1 MDSNLWRLMLD
12 PPSDGARNM
21 AVDEALLEET
31 AAGRSL
37 PTLRLYA
44 WDPPTLSLGFA
55 QPAADCDREA
65 LKRLGWGLVRRP
77 TGGRA
82 ILHTD
87 ELTYS
92 ITAPES
98 HPLMQGGVLE
108 SYRRLSLGLLAG
120 LRLLG
125 VDVQADPGQR
135 GRAAGNPVCFEI
147 PSQYEI
153 SAGGRKLIGSA
164 QARRLGGVLQH
175 GAFPLR
181 RRSAGRRSRRNGCA
195 GAPRHLPTC
204 SGARFP
210 GGRRPMPSSAVL
222 RPSSESNS
230 AMKSWRKK
238 KKCAPMNWRAGN
250 TEAMIGISEFSLDV
264 VFPAATHSLEF
275 FKYCHKEH
283 KKHKVK
289 KTNNSSVPFVFFVAI

>member
-1 MDSNLWRLMLD
+1 MDSWRLILD
-12 PPSDGARNM
+12 SPHDGPYNM
-21 AVDEALLEET
+21 AVDEALLEQT

-55 QPAADCDREA
+55 QPAADADRAA
-65 LKRLGWGLVRRP
+65 LQRLGWGLVRRP

-98 HPLMQGGVLE
+98 HPLMRGGVLE

-125 VDVQADPGQR
+125 IDVRADSG
-135 GRAAGNPVCFEI
+135 GRARGAGNPVCFEI

-153 SAGGRKLIGSA
+153 SAGWRKLIGSA

-175 GAFPLR
+175 GALPLR
-181 RRSAGRRSRRNGCA
+181 GDLARILQVLAGVDTTPERIRRR
-195 GAPRHLPTC
+195 
-204 SGARFP
+204 
-210 GGRRPMPSSAVL
+210 
-222 RPSSESNS
+222 
-230 AMKSWRKK
+230 
-238 KKCAPMNWRAGN
+238 
-250 TEAMIGISEFSLDV
+250 
-264 VFPAATHSLEF
+264 AATLAELLGRDIAWQEAADAVARGFAETFDIEF
-275 FKYCHKEH
+275 VRQALSEEEKTRADELARGKYGTDAW
-283 KKHKVK
+283 
-289 KTNNSSVPFVFFVAI
+289 TNRV